1 MENTLAFSLSCT
13 ECFFC
18 FFTISLSNKFCY
30 YQLRASEVMSFGVVV
45 LFVSYSELL
54 NSLQNKTNK
63 KIIMLYKLHSKS
75 HMSHFMF

>member
-1 MENTLAFSLSCT
+1 
-13 ECFFC
+13 
-18 FFTISLSNKFCY
+18 
-30 YQLRASEVMSFGVVV
+30 MSFGVVV

-75 HMSHFMF
+75 HMSHFMFWLPILTSSLKIYVNVTSFYL